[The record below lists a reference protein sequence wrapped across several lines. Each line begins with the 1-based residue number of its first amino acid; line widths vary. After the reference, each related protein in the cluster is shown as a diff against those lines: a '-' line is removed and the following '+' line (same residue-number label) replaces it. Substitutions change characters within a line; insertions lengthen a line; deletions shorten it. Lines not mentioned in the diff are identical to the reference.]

1 MNEPSDIEVSNAAFA
16 VGEIVHHRLF
26 DYRGVIVDVDP
37 EFALSDEWYEK
48 VAKSQPPK
56 DQPWYHV
63 LVHGAMHATY
73 VAERNLETDAT
84 GAPVLHPLLDQYFTG
99 LEDGRY
105 VSGGQTN

>member
-1 MNEPSDIEVSNAAFA
+1 MTDPADIEVSSAAFA

-26 DYRGVIVDVDP
+26 DYRGVIVDVDA
-37 EFALSDEWYEK
+37 EFSLSDEWYEK
-48 VAKSQPPK
+48 VAKSRPPK

-63 LVHGAMHATY
+63 LVHGATHATY
-73 VAERNLETDAT
+73 VAERNLETDPT
-84 GAPVLHPLLDQYFTG
+84 GAPVLHPLLDQYFTA